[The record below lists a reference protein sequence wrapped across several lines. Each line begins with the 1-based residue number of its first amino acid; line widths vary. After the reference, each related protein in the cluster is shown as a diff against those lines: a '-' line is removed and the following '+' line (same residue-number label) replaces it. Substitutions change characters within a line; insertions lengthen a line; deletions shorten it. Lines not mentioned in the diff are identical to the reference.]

1 MSIKKSV
8 VGFFLIFALFLLF
21 GGAALHECKA
31 GQAAGT
37 SPVYRFFNTQ
47 TGTHF
52 FTISEAEKNNIIA
65 TLPHFTFEGVAWYCF
80 PPGPPPPPPP
90 NGGSM
95 QWGVLTDYYCTD
107 SSPFTFSGEIDG
119 TTKTSTTHGAM
130 LGSWNGYASTSSGSK
145 NFSYSL
151 VGCGINDSGTISDVP
166 PLEADKCYLFFLTY
180 EEPDLVLVL
189 AEIPGC
195 VDPRT
200 LLDIS
205 FEESSG
211 AIDLSDFFDDKLEII
226 EEYELNS
233 IE

>member
-1 MSIKKSV
+1 MSMKKYV

-21 GGAALHECKA
+21 GGAALQECKA
-31 GQAAGT
+31 GQAV

-65 TLPHFTFEGVAWYCF
+65 TLPHFTYEGIAWYCYTA
-80 PPGPPPPPPP
+80 PPDGTA
-90 NGGSM
+90 

-107 SSPFTFSGEIDG
+107 SSSFTFSGEIDG
-119 TTKTSTTHGAM
+119 TTKTSTTYGPGI
-130 LGSWNGYASTSSGSK
+130 GSWNGYASTSSGSK
-145 NFSYSL
+145 IFSLSF
-151 VGCGINDSGTISDVP
+151 VGCGIEGSGTVSDAI

-180 EEPDLVLVL
+180 VESDITLYF
-189 AEIPGC
+189 AEIDGC

-200 LLDIS
+200 LFITS
-205 FEESSG
+205 FEESS
-211 AIDLSDFFDDKLEII
+211 AIDLSDFLDDKLEII
-226 EEYELNS
+226 EEYKIDS